1 MLLRGSAIYP
11 DVGLCGSEFVLMLN
25 YGNRNN
31 MTYSELDRKRRGNK
45 MEQVWHPT
53 NRRTTDRLTGFEKVL
68 AWTIGVLAAVEVV
81 AQVVIRASK

>member
-1 MLLRGSAIYP
+1 
-11 DVGLCGSEFVLMLN
+11 
-25 YGNRNN
+25 
-31 MTYSELDRKRRGNK
+31 